1 MNDQDLPII
10 KHFHNDYI
18 WIAVDKETREG
29 CDTHPYFV
37 RLYTPEEVLFIF
49 HYKTIED
56 AELAFKM
63 MCMGV

>member
-10 KHFHNDYI
+10 KHFPDDYT
-18 WIAVDKETREG
+18 WIDLDIQDGDKQ
-29 CDTHPYFV
+29 PYLV
-37 RLYTPEEVLFIF
+37 KIYTAEDILFIF
-49 HYKTIED
+49 YYKTIED

>member
-10 KHFHNDYI
+10 KHFPDDYT
-18 WIAVDKETREG
+18 WIDLDIQECDKQ
-29 CDTHPYFV
+29 PYLV
-37 RLYTPEEVLFIF
+37 KIYTAEDILFIF
-49 HYKTIED
+49 YYKTIED